1 MRASSRTTL
10 MVVAC
15 SVWALASA
23 CDQNNFGGDSSK
35 ASAKKDGGKGAGVD
49 DDDDD
54 DKVPTDQVPKKSDGG
69 QKPDAKPDD
78 DPKADDHS
86 EDAIPVVPVDD
97 PAALV
102 DSACLGGAQTHG
114 RPPIAPATPSLP
126 KTAPANCRGGIEF
139 NNFEGG
145 TFKLDAHAALA
156 KAAPLEVDIAS
167 YTAEDHMRV
176 IAETAAGEQTIID
189 TCRLRTAKY
198 ADPTDGHS
206 RPPEDSIR
214 SFRLK
219 APKGTTAL
227 RFDWTGANSPTY
239 IRLVGLCDFD
249 QTASGGNPQLRPIS
263 N

>member
-1 MRASSRTTL
+1 MRASSRSTL
-10 MVVAC
+10 IVVAF
-15 SVWALASA
+15 SVWAFASA
-23 CDQNNFGGDSSK
+23 CDQNNFGGNSSK
-35 ASAKKDGGKGAGVD
+35 ASSKKDSGKGAGD
-49 DDDDD
+49 DDDSATLD
-54 DKVPTDQVPKKSDGG
+54 PAPKKTEGG
-69 QKPDAKPDD
+69 QKTDAKPKTDD

-86 EDAIPVVPVDD
+86 EDATPVLPVDD

-102 DSACLGGAQTHG
+102 DSECLGGAHTHG

-126 KTAPANCRGGIEF
+126 QTAPANCRGGIEF
-139 NNFEGG
+139 NNFMGG

-156 KAAPLEVDIAS
+156 QAAPLEVDIAS

-176 IAETAAGEQTIID
+176 IAETAAGDQTIID